1 MTNEHDVS
9 VRLDDRVRLMSAVLA
24 ATDWPLKSQ
33 NKKPHGTHLHARS
46 TRKFLEVVKN
56 HPAVQSMQGLIDQN
70 APLEAFFTLALQL
83 SWPDL
88 KMSELPGW
96 VPPKWNEQL
105 ADFYVQARLS
115 TWWKNEDAAWQSALH
130 ESERMFKDV
139 AFKPMLK
146 TFFGDVPENLIFIP
160 NISYPTDVDLAI
172 LSVLDVP
179 DAFTR
184 QKDVIEQV
192 VSNTGTGE
200 GYAYQRI
207 RNLTY
212 IGLIAKIRLDETHA
226 RYLQITPDGKEL
238 LEAIE

>member
-1 MTNEHDVS
+1 M
-9 VRLDDRVRLMSAVLA
+9 R
-24 ATDWPLKSQ
+24 
-33 NKKPHGTHLHARS
+33 
-46 TRKFLEVVKN
+46 
-56 HPAVQSMQGLIDQN
+56 I
-70 APLEAFFTLALQL
+70 
-83 SWPDL
+83 
-88 KMSELPGW
+88 
-96 VPPKWNEQL
+96 
-105 ADFYVQARLS
+105 
-115 TWWKNEDAAWQSALH
+115 
-130 ESERMFKDV
+130 
-139 AFKPMLK
+139 
-146 TFFGDVPENLIFIP
+146 
-160 NISYPTDVDLAI
+160 TDVDLAI

-212 IGLIAKIRLDETHA
+212 IGLISKIRLDETNA

>member
-1 MTNEHDVS
+1 M
-9 VRLDDRVRLMSAVLA
+9 R
-24 ATDWPLKSQ
+24 
-33 NKKPHGTHLHARS
+33 
-46 TRKFLEVVKN
+46 
-56 HPAVQSMQGLIDQN
+56 I
-70 APLEAFFTLALQL
+70 
-83 SWPDL
+83 
-88 KMSELPGW
+88 
-96 VPPKWNEQL
+96 
-105 ADFYVQARLS
+105 
-115 TWWKNEDAAWQSALH
+115 
-130 ESERMFKDV
+130 
-139 AFKPMLK
+139 
-146 TFFGDVPENLIFIP
+146 
-160 NISYPTDVDLAI
+160 TDVDLAI

-212 IGLIAKIRLDETHA
+212 IGLISKNRLDETNA

>member
-1 MTNEHDVS
+1 M
-9 VRLDDRVRLMSAVLA
+9 R
-24 ATDWPLKSQ
+24 
-33 NKKPHGTHLHARS
+33 
-46 TRKFLEVVKN
+46 
-56 HPAVQSMQGLIDQN
+56 I
-70 APLEAFFTLALQL
+70 
-83 SWPDL
+83 
-88 KMSELPGW
+88 
-96 VPPKWNEQL
+96 
-105 ADFYVQARLS
+105 
-115 TWWKNEDAAWQSALH
+115 
-130 ESERMFKDV
+130 
-139 AFKPMLK
+139 
-146 TFFGDVPENLIFIP
+146 
-160 NISYPTDVDLAI
+160 TDVDLAI

-212 IGLIAKIRLDETHA
+212 IGLIAKIRLDETNA

>member
-1 MTNEHDVS
+1 M
-9 VRLDDRVRLMSAVLA
+9 RI
-24 ATDWPLKSQ
+24 TD
-33 NKKPHGTHLHARS
+33 
-46 TRKFLEVVKN
+46 
-56 HPAVQSMQGLIDQN
+56 I
-70 APLEAFFTLALQL
+70 
-83 SWPDL
+83 
-88 KMSELPGW
+88 
-96 VPPKWNEQL
+96 
-105 ADFYVQARLS
+105 
-115 TWWKNEDAAWQSALH
+115 
-130 ESERMFKDV
+130 
-139 AFKPMLK
+139 
-146 TFFGDVPENLIFIP
+146 
-160 NISYPTDVDLAI
+160 DLAI

-212 IGLIAKIRLDETHA
+212 IGLISKNRLDETNA